1 MEPVYLDYN
10 ATTPVDPEVAKAM
23 QPFIDR
29 YFGNP
34 SSVHTYGL
42 AAKMAIEQA
51 RAQVAGLI
59 NARTDEIVFTSG
71 GTESNNFA
79 LKGVAERYKN
89 RGNHIIT
96 TAIEHPAVLNV
107 CTYLERNGYR
117 VSYIPVDPSGMIE
130 ISELKR
136 AICKETVLISVM
148 HANNE
153 VGTIQPIAEIA
164 ELAHEKGIIMHSDAA
179 QSAGKIGIDVK
190 ELPVD
195 LLSVAGHKLYGP
207 KGIGVLYIRSGIE
220 LESLMHGADHENHR
234 RAGTENVLEIVGL
247 GKACELASENLKEN
261 ARIMS
266 ESRDYL
272 FELLSAGIPHA
283 KRNGHPSEC
292 LPNTLSISIPGTLA
306 DLVLS
311 AVPEVAAS
319 AGAACHSDRQ
329 EISHVLS
336 AMGLTKDDAMG
347 TIRFST
353 GIKTTREEIKY
364 TADKIIQAVTELAG
378 QATDNSMSVH
388 SSGKINLTQFTHG
401 LGCACKLRRK
411 DLEQVI
417 NRLPVSGNKQV
428 LVDAATSDD
437 AAVYQLDKSTAI
449 IQSVDF
455 ITPVV
460 DDPAD
465 FGAIAAANAL
475 SDIYAMG
482 GKPIFALNIAAFPAN
497 RLPLHVLQDIT
508 DGANGVL
515 AEAGIQVLGGH
526 TIEDNEP
533 KFGMV
538 VNGLAFPAKV
548 LTNRNAKPGD
558 ALVLTK
564 PLGTGIIT
572 TAIKRKMADSLTA
585 GKAILH
591 MKTLNRAAAEIASDF
606 TINSCTDITGYGL
619 LGHLYEMLHASGV
632 SAEINHREIPY
643 MEGAME
649 LADLDI
655 IPGGTKNNMEYS
667 NAFTDWDREIPRS
680 VRILLNDAQT
690 SGGLL
695 YSLPDNIAGG
705 FIDKLIE
712 QGLMVKK
719 IGMVIRKKQVCIS
732 II

>member
-23 QPFIDR
+23 QPFIER

-42 AAKMAIEQA
+42 TAKMAIEQA

-79 LKGVAERYKN
+79 LKGVADRHKN

-96 TAIEHPAVLNV
+96 SAIEHPAVLNV
-107 CTYLERNGYR
+107 CKYLERNGYR
-117 VSYIPVDPSGMIE
+117 VSYIPVDPFGMIAL
-130 ISELKR
+130 SELRR

-164 ELAHEKGIIMHSDAA
+164 EIAHEKGIIMHSDAA
-179 QSAGKIGIDVK
+179 QSAGKIGVDVK
-190 ELPVD
+190 ELAID
-195 LLSVAGHKLYGP
+195 LLSMAGHKLYGP

-220 LESLMHGADHENHR
+220 LESLMHGADHENYR

-272 FELLSAGIPHA
+272 FELLSADIPHA

-292 LPNTLSISIPGTLA
+292 LPNTLNISIPGTLA
-306 DLVLS
+306 GLVLS

-329 EISHVLS
+329 VISHVLS
-336 AMGLTKDDAMG
+336 AMGLTEDVAMG

-353 GIKTTREEIKY
+353 GFRTTRGEIKY
-364 TADKIIQAVTELAG
+364 AADKIIKAVNELTG
-378 QATDNSMSVH
+378 QATDNSMTAR

-411 DLEQVI
+411 DLEQVL
-417 NRLPVSGNKQV
+417 NRLPVSGDKQV
-428 LVDAATSDD
+428 LVDAASSDD

-482 GKPIFALNIAAFPAN
+482 GKPLFALNIAAFPAN
-497 RLPLHVLQDIT
+497 RLPLQVLQDIT
-508 DGANGVL
+508 DGANAVL

-526 TIEDNEP
+526 TVEDNEP

-538 VNGLAFPAKV
+538 VNGLVHPAKV

-572 TAIKRKMADSLTA
+572 TAIKRKMADSKTA

-591 MKTLNRAAAEIASDF
+591 MKQLNRAAAEIASDF
-606 TINSCTDITGYGL
+606 SINSCTDITGFGL

-632 SAEINHREIPY
+632 SAEINYREIPF

-649 LADLDI
+649 LVDLDI

-667 NAFTDWDREIPRS
+667 NAFTDWDKEVPRS
-680 VRILLNDAQT
+680 VKVLLNDAQT

-695 YSLPDNIAGG
+695 YSLPDNITDR
-705 FIDKLIE
+705 FLDKLIA
-712 QGLMVKK
+712 QGLMAK
-719 IGMVIRKKQVCIS
+719 RS
-732 II
+732 EWL